1 VDSAVVAKADTP
13 SATGNAFTL
22 VCALKVEE
30 RAARKAGAKTA
41 LVGLGAGLPIPE
53 GRLVSFGFAGGL
65 GERLC
70 PGTLVTAT
78 KVVDPSGRTLWAGPA
93 LEVVGAEPAVVVASD
108 GVSNE
113 PHARRALAE
122 QSGAAVV
129 DMESG
134 VLASTGR
141 LAGVVRAISD
151 SGDQPVGRLV
161 CAGKADGGTDWK
173 VVATAFATEP
183 VRSFRTAR
191 AASKATAALRRAASA
206 LAEGAR
212 S

>member
-1 VDSAVVAKADTP
+1 VDAP
-13 SATGNAFTL
+13 LTL
-22 VCALKVEE
+22 ACALKVEE
-30 RAARKAGAKTA
+30 RAGRKAGAKTA
-41 LVGLGAGLPIPE
+41 LVGLGAALPLPE

-65 GERLC
+65 EPRLR

-78 KVVDPSGRTLWAGPA
+78 RVVDPDGQTLWDGPA
-93 LEVVGAEPAVVVASD
+93 LEVDGAEPAVVCASD
-108 GVSNE
+108 GVANDPE
-113 PHARRALAE
+113 ARRALAE
-122 QSGAAVV
+122 RSGAAVV

-151 SGDQPVGRLV
+151 SGDHPVGKLV

-183 VRSFRTAR
+183 VRSIRTAR
-191 AASKATAALRRAASA
+191 DARRASVA
-206 LAEGAR
+206 LQRAAEEL

>member
-1 VDSAVVAKADTP
+1 
-13 SATGNAFTL
+13 
-22 VCALKVEE
+22 LKVEE
-30 RAARKAGAKTA
+30 KAARKAGARTA
-41 LVGLGAGLPIPE
+41 LVGLGAGLPLPE
-53 GRLVSFGFAGGL
+53 GQLVSFGFAGGL
-65 GERLC
+65 GDTLR

-78 KVVDPSGRTLWAGPA
+78 KVVDPSGRTLWDGPA
-93 LEVVGAEPAVVVASD
+93 LEVAGAEPAVVVASD
-108 GVSNE
+108 GIANE
-113 PHARRALAE
+113 PEARRTLAE

-151 SGDQPVGRLV
+151 SGDQPVGRLA

-173 VVATAFATEP
+173 VVAAAFATEP
-183 VRSFRTAR
+183 VKSFRTAHD
-191 AASKATAALRRAASA
+191 ASKATAALRRAASA
-206 LAEGAR
+206 LAAGAR